1 MSGRR
6 TSRVDRP
13 GLQAERTVLAWD
25 RTALALLGNGALLL
39 VGDVRGTSDVL
50 LLLAAALAPVAAVT
64 VAILGRRRSR
74 QLSQP
79 RTDTL
84 AGASLPVLVAGAAT
98 VSVGFAVL
106 VAMLLG
112 GLDP

>member
-1 MSGRR
+1 MSGGR

-39 VGDVRGTSDVL
+39 VGDVRGTSEVL
-50 LLLAAALAPVAAVT
+50 VLAAALAPVAAVA

-79 RTDTL
+79 CTDTL

-98 VSVGFAVL
+98 MSVGFAVL
-106 VAMLLG
+106 VAMLMG
-112 GLDP
+112 SLDP

>member
-1 MSGRR
+1 VSGGR

-50 LLLAAALAPVAAVT
+50 LLTAALAPVAAVT

-84 AGASLPVLVAGAAT
+84 AGASLPVLVAGADT

-106 VAMLLG
+106 VAMLMG
-112 GLDP
+112 SLDP

>member
-1 MSGRR
+1 MSGGR

-39 VGDVRGTSDVL
+39 VGDVRGTSDV

-106 VAMLLG
+106 FEMLMG
-112 GLDP
+112 SLDP

>member
-1 MSGRR
+1 MSGGR

-25 RTALALLGNGALLL
+25 RTALVLLGNGALLL

-50 LLLAAALAPVAAVT
+50 LLAAALAPVAAAV

-74 QLSQP
+74 QLSRP
-79 RTDTL
+79 RLDTL

-106 VAMLLG
+106 IVMLMG
-112 GLDP
+112 SLDP